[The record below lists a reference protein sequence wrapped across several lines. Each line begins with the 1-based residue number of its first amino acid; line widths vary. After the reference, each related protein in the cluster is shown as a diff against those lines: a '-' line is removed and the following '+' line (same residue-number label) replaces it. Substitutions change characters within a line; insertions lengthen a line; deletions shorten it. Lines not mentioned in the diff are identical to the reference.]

1 MVALKLTCYKKVT
14 GLGEVGGYFFALK
27 TRSKTSVAT
36 STKSLSRFT
45 TSEKP
50 KANAP
55 FLY

>member
-55 FLY
+55 FL